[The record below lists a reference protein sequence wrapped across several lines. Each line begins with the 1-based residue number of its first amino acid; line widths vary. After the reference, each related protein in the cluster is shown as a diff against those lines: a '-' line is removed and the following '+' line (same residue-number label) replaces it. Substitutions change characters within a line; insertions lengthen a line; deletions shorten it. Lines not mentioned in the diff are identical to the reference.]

1 MNSYKSALNKLKR
14 NKISIK
20 DEIVS
25 IKDSLNR
32 VSTSDIFSP
41 VNYPAC
47 DNTAFD
53 GYAVNSKETGSLSGK
68 NIKKFKIIKL
78 NVQ

>member
-25 IKDSLNR
+25 TKDAL
-32 VSTSDIFSP
+32 
-41 VNYPAC
+41 
-47 DNTAFD
+47 
-53 GYAVNSKETGSLSGK
+53 
-68 NIKKFKIIKL
+68 KFKGHGMSGSIL
-78 NVQ
+78 FA